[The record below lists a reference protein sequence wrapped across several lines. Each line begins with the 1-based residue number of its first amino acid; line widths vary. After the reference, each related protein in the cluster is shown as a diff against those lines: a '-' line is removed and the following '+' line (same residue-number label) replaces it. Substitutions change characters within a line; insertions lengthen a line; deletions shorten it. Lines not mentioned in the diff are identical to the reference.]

1 MSEILNESKEC
12 QLRDMPKED
21 TCNFRTTRNFRNSI
35 ILTENL
41 WQLRPFIEASPPYFK
56 APIQNGSNGRSG
68 YLCMALK

>member
-12 QLRDMPKED
+12 QLRNMQEKG
-21 TCNFRTTRNFRNSI
+21 TCNFRTTKNFRNSI

-41 WQLRPFIEASPPYFK
+41 WQLRLFIKTSPRYFK

-68 YLCMALK
+68 YQRMASK